1 MLLVAGGAAGVAIGS
16 TVVGCSTVRDG
27 ASGAS
32 CDADGLHEHAAA
44 IAAAARR
51 EHPELESGSVADELG
66 LSAAALADP
75 ATIDVAAR
83 ERVGR
88 AMSEDFAL
96 GATLGLAGWLLATT
110 EVRLAM
116 AIDEAVRA
124 A

>member
-16 TVVGCSTVRDG
+16 TVVGCSGKG
-27 ASGAS
+27 A
-32 CDADGLHEHAAA
+32 DADGLHEHAAA

-116 AIDEAVRA
+116 AIDEAGA
-124 A
+124 

>member
-16 TVVGCSTVRDG
+16 TVVGCSGEG
-27 ASGAS
+27 A
-32 CDADGLHEHAAA
+32 DADGLHEHAAA

-116 AIDEAVRA
+116 AIDEAGA
-124 A
+124 